1 MAIMMSVF
9 SVSGAVSISWNNS
22 NSGRVELFNFVSIT
36 VNKEVRVLMAMVSL
50 INIPCP
56 HCLRHNAVLEV
67 EGETYQSLKGTYAL
81 MAICRSCSGAV
92 VGEFRASNIV
102 EINGGFRRYANTTNR
117 DIVLNC
123 IPYTDSGSGRVEQIY
138 PLPAKIEAPD
148 ATPARIG
155 KFFIEAKDNF
165 ARGNFETCGALC
177 RKVIDLATK
186 HMAIAEDISAWKLQK
201 RMEQLK
207 AKGAITQ
214 EMYDWADIVRLDGNE
229 QTHSEDE
236 FDSHSAKAVLNFTET
251 FLLYAFTLPAMVQAK
266 RAESEE

>member
-1 MAIMMSVF
+1 
-9 SVSGAVSISWNNS
+9 
-22 NSGRVELFNFVSIT
+22 
-36 VNKEVRVLMAMVSL
+36 MAMVSL

-56 HCLRHNAVLEV
+56 HCNRENAVLEV
-67 EGETYQSLKGTYAL
+67 EGETYQSLKGTHAL

-92 VGEFRASNIV
+92 IAEVHPNTQVSLNNGFLSYSKSYKKDVLLDCRPSYSNEF
-102 EINGGFRRYANTTNR
+102 
-117 DIVLNC
+117 
-123 IPYTDSGSGRVEQIY
+123 GRVQCTY
-138 PLPAKIEAPD
+138 PHAIAFDAPN
-148 ATPARIG
+148 ATPERVG
-155 KFFIEAKDNF
+155 KFFIEAQENF
-165 ARGNFETCGALC
+165 SRGNYETCGALC

-186 HMAIAEDISAWKLQK
+186 QMAFAEDISAWKLQK

-236 FDSHSAKAVLNFTET
+236 FDSHSAKAVLDFTET

-266 RAESEE
+266 RSESENE

>member
-1 MAIMMSVF
+1 
-9 SVSGAVSISWNNS
+9 
-22 NSGRVELFNFVSIT
+22 
-36 VNKEVRVLMAMVSL
+36 MAMVSL

-56 HCLRHNAVLEV
+56 HCNRENAVLEV
-67 EGETYQSLKGTYAL
+67 EGETYQSLKGTHAL

-92 VGEFRASNIV
+92 IAEVHPNTQVSLN
-102 EINGGFRRYANTTNR
+102 NGFLNYSKSYKR
-117 DIVLNC
+117 DILLDCRPFCSNEF
-123 IPYTDSGSGRVEQIY
+123 GRVQCTY
-138 PLPAKIEAPD
+138 PHAIAFDAPN
-148 ATPARIG
+148 ATPERVG
-155 KFFIEAKDNF
+155 KFFIEAQENF
-165 ARGNFETCGALC
+165 SRGNYETCGALC

-186 HMAIAEDISAWKLQK
+186 QMAFAEDISAWKLQK

-236 FDSHSAKAVLNFTET
+236 FDSHSAKAVLDFTET

-266 RAESEE
+266 RSESENE